1 MVQSNAPAEIYQLH
15 ILLLQINPPIW
26 RRLHVCSDRSIAT
39 LHELLQI
46 AFDWSDFHLH
56 RFVIRGKEYGLSRIG
71 SSAFRTDS
79 KKALLS
85 QFHFRVNERFLYEY
99 DFGDL
104 WQHQIRFEGIE
115 LVREKK
121 LYPVC
126 VGGACA
132 SPPEDCGGP
141 EAYMEKMD
149 DNRWNPPMD
158 RGTLRQETLGLT
170 LAEAR
175 SILAGIEQ
183 TVVEQQAAEFMA
195 QQRTCSHCGHERCCK
210 GRHHIVFRTPFGK
223 LRLESPRL
231 YHCQC
236 ESDERTS
243 FSPLAELL
251 QERSSP
257 QLLYLETK
265 FAALVSYGLTVELL
279 QEVLPIRR

>member
-26 RRLHVCSDRSIAT
+26 RRLHVRSDSSIAT

-71 SSAFRTDS
+71 CTTFRTDA

-85 QFHFRVNERFLYEY
+85 QFHFRINERFLYEY

-115 LVREKK
+115 PVREKK

-132 SPPEDCGGP
+132 SPREDCGGP
-141 EAYMEKMD
+141 KAYMENID
-149 DNRWNPPMD
+149 DHRWNPPLD
-158 RGTLRQETLGLT
+158 ELQLIADAVGRVLDSQ
-170 LAEAR
+170 
-175 SILAGIEQ
+175 
-183 TVVEQQAAEFMA
+183 
-195 QQRTCSHCGHERCCK
+195 GHERIRDVL
-210 GRHHIVFRTPFGK
+210 GDVDA
-223 LRLESPRL
+223 LEEAVDRLETYERFRPGRFDRRKLNRRL
-231 YHCQC
+231 KQYAQG
-236 ESDERTS
+236 DEEW
-243 FSPLAELL
+243 LW
-251 QERSSP
+251 Q
-257 QLLYLETK
+257 
-265 FAALVSYGLTVELL
+265 
-279 QEVLPIRR
+279 